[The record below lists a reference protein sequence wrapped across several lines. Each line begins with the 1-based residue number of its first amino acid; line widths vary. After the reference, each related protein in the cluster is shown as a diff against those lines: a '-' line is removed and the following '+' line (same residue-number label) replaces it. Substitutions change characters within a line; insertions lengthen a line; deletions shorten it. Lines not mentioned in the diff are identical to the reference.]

1 MQQDVGAM
9 AAVIRESW
17 DDKKKLHAR
26 VSNSS
31 IDSAISLA
39 LSSGAI
45 AAKVVGAGGGG
56 FLMVVVD
63 PDKRLQFIEKF
74 KNLRQ
79 LPFRISEKGAEVVYS
94 DER

>member
-1 MQQDVGAM
+1 M

-17 DDKKKLHAR
+17 DDKKKLHAN

-31 IDSAISLA
+31 IDSAISSA
-39 LSSGAI
+39 MSSGAI

-63 PDKRLQFIEKF
+63 PDKRSKFIEKF

-94 DER
+94 DEK